1 MLFAESHY
9 RFMNRALQEAMDAF
23 EDNEVPVGAVVV
35 HNNRII
41 GRGYNRNEALQ
52 DPTAHAEI
60 IALTAAANALGTNK
74 LNDCDIYVTLEPC
87 VMCTGALLLARIR
100 TLYFGAFDPKYG
112 ACGSLYN
119 IPQENKYN
127 HKMEVFS
134 GLEEDACKALLQHFF
149 QQKRSNS

>member
-1 MLFAESHY
+1 MLFSESHY
-9 RFMNRALQEAMDAF
+9 NFMRRALQEAVTAF
-23 EDNEVPVGAVVV
+23 EEDEVPVGAVIV
-35 HNNRII
+35 HKNRII

-60 IALTAAANALGTNK
+60 LALTAAANALGTNK
-74 LNDCDIYVTLEPC
+74 LNECDIYVTLEPC
-87 VMCTGALLLARIR
+87 VMCTGALLLARIK

-127 HKMEVFS
+127 HKIEVFS
-134 GLEEDACKALLQHFF
+134 GLEEDACKTILQQFF
-149 QQKRSNS
+149 QKKRSN